1 MKPFR
6 ALLKPSTVFQW
17 TDELDRLFHESKEII
32 IKEMKEGVRMLDP
45 ACSTCLATDWSM
57 DGMGFFL
64 MQKYCHCLKK
74 TPACCQNGW
83 KLCLV
88 GSWFTHPAE
97 SRYAPIEGETLAVVY
112 ALHQTRHYVL
122 GCKDLII
129 ATDHKPLLQILNDR
143 SLTDITNRRLLN
155 LKKKTLGYRFTV
167 VHVPGRKNLGPDAA
181 SRHPAG
187 VPERL
192 PLPGEALDADT
203 QADTLISCRDAL
215 PGLYQRPED
224 IDMADD
230 ISTVSAATCA
240 LNAVVSVVTWDMI

>member
-1 MKPFR
+1 M
-6 ALLKPSTVFQW
+6 FQW

-32 IKEMKEGVRMLDP
+32 LKKMKEGVHLFDP
-45 ACSTCLATDWSM
+45 SRPTCLATDWSV

-64 MQKYCHCLKK
+64 MQKYCQCLRK

-88 GSWFTHPAE
+88 GSRFTHPAE

-112 ALHQTRHYVL
+112 TLHQTSYYVL

-143 SLTDITNRRLLN
+143 SLTDITNQRLLN
-155 LKKKTLGYRFTV
+155 LKEKTLGYRFTV

-187 VPERL
+187 VPECL

-203 QADTLISCRDAL
+203 QADAPISFPDAL
-215 PGLYQRPED
+215 PED

-240 LNAVVSVVTWDMI
+240 FNAVVSVVTWDIFTDQRLQLQILCL